1 MKNKSTIVL
10 GAGFAGLSA
19 AVALSKNGFDVKLIE
34 KKSSPGGIG
43 SEILN
48 NGYRYEMGAHL
59 FHCPDE
65 KILNL
70 IKDISGED
78 LIPIERKIK
87 IKFNGGYYNFPLKLT
102 EVLYNLPLKT
112 VILAFLSFSYH
123 QVKNF
128 VKPAKINNSED
139 FLIKNYG
146 KVLYEIFFESYIKH
160 FWGIGPKMFSPKFAE
175 QRIPNLNVIE
185 VFDKMINSIKKILRI
200 NRELKTDNYVEKVE
214 GDLYTTTKG
223 FSGIANKMVD
233 RIISSGGQIIYNSN
247 VTNININ
254 NSGRIESVNYVENG
268 VENTIKAHA
277 VISTIPLNSIAS
289 IIKPKSFVHNLSK
302 LSNQLKYR
310 SLIFVGLTINKT
322 NALPANLTY
331 YRDLFFNRLTDISSM
346 GVKPKSDGTSSIVAE
361 VTCSHNDKVWTD
373 FDYVKNRVVQELENE
388 KIINFSDIIDI
399 HVFRLKHAYP
409 VYSNGFDEILK
420 NIFLKMDKIPNLTSI
435 GRQGKFQ
442 YINSHIAI
450 KYGIDA
456 ADEIINL
463 YSKNK

>member
-1 MKNKSTIVL
+1 LKDKSTIVL

-19 AVALSKNGFDVKLIE
+19 AVALSKNGFNVKVIE

-59 FHCPDE
+59 FHCPDN
-65 KILNL
+65 KILSL
-70 IKDISGED
+70 IKDISGEE
-78 LIPIERKIK
+78 LIQIERKIK
-87 IKFNGGYYNFPLKLT
+87 IKFDGGYYNFPLKIT
-102 EVLYNLPLKT
+102 EVLYKLPLQT

-123 QVKNF
+123 QIKNF
-128 VKPAKINNSED
+128 VRPTNINNSED

-146 KVLYEIFFESYIKH
+146 QVLYEIFFKSYIEH
-160 FWGIGPKMFSPKFAE
+160 FWGIGPREFSPKFAE

-185 VFDKMINSIKKILRI
+185 IFNKMIDSIKKILSI
-200 NRELKTDNYVEKVE
+200 NRELKIDNYIEKVE

-223 FSGIANKMVD
+223 FSGIAYKMVD
-233 RIISSGGQIIYNSN
+233 RITSNGGQILYNSK
-247 VTNININ
+247 VSNININ
-254 NSGRIESVNYVENG
+254 NSGYVKSVSYVKNG
-268 VENTIKAHA
+268 VENTIKADA

-289 IIKPKSFVHNLSK
+289 IIKPKSFVSDLSE
-302 LSNQLKYR
+302 LSSQLKYR

-346 GVKPKSDGTSSIVAE
+346 GVKPKSEGTSTIVAE
-361 VTCSHNDKVWTD
+361 VTCNYNDKVWTD
-373 FDYVKNRVVQELENE
+373 FDYVKNRVLQELENE

-420 NIFLKMDKIPNLTSI
+420 NIFLKMSKIPNLTSI

-463 YSKNK
+463 YSMSK